1 MKANF
6 ILLLLFV
13 NTCFGQYPFLE
24 INASD
29 IQSRWK
35 IQDAYLIE
43 DSKTNS
49 YYAILEEDKVT
60 HGFKFDSIGTLV
72 NRITSEGLKRK
83 YKEIIGHII
92 KNNKLLLIQK
102 NDKGNK
108 FAYIQY
114 DFTTGKTKEAE
125 YDIEKRTDRFV
136 ESYCTSDRCIIYT
149 IDISNNNSLKKWEY
163 KIDGKSSVKEIFLT
177 KQLRMSGI
185 KDNYLSS
192 YIIEAKGFTSNI
204 DLVKV
209 NNKIPNNIEI
219 TANPNKMYEYENGF
233 VWTLDGD
240 LEHTIL
246 LNFDYPEFEPKVRI
260 IKKSRLK
267 NEWGGKSN
275 SFLFEDKIAQV
286 MSNNKELIV
295 DIKSIEQPED
305 LIKTLRVGKKE
316 EIEFKNSQI
325 LQEGSMYSFGSTRKM
340 EKTSKLLRKMSSQD
354 NGISI
359 NRNKDKYHITI
370 GGIRKQTSG
379 GGMMMPGFGAVP
391 MGTFGAMTVSFNP
404 TFYAYG
410 LYSNTGS
417 TRIEC
422 LFDKEFNHSEG
433 EIEKN
438 VFDRIDDYKEVNE
451 RNIKVESITYF
462 NNRVILGYLS
472 LREDR
477 YLFKSFDL

>member
-1 MKANF
+1 MKITI

-60 HGFKFDSIGTLV
+60 HGFKFDGTGTLV

-114 DFTTGKTKEAE
+114 DFITGKTKEAE

-149 IDISNNNSLKKWEY
+149 IDISNHNSLKKWEY
-163 KIDGKSSVKEIFLT
+163 TIDGTSSVKEIFLT
-177 KQLRMSGI
+177 KQLRMNGI

-192 YIIEAKGFTSNI
+192 YIIESQGFSSNI
-204 DLVKV
+204 NLVKV

-219 TANPNKMYEYENGF
+219 TANPNKMYEYEDGF
-233 VWTLDGD
+233 VWTLDAD

-246 LNFDYPEFEPKVRI
+246 INFDYPEFEPVVRL
-260 IKKSRLK
+260 IKKSELEK
-267 NEWGGKSN
+267 NRGTSN

-286 MSNNKELIV
+286 MSNNRELIV
-295 DIKSIEQPED
+295 DFKSVENPE
-305 LIKTLRVGKKE
+305 LLYKTLRVDKKE
-316 EIEFKNSQI
+316 EIEFKNTPI
-325 LQEGSMYSFGSTRKM
+325 LQEGATYSFGGTRKL

-354 NGISI
+354 NGISV
-359 NRNKDKYHITI
+359 NKNDDHYHITI
-370 GGIRKQTSG
+370 GGKRKQNSG

-391 MGTFGAMTVSFNP
+391 MGAFGAMTTSFNP
-404 TFYAYG
+404 TFFAYG
-410 LYSNTGS
+410 VYSNTGS

-422 LFDKEFNHSEG
+422 LFDQDLNHVEG
-433 EIEKN
+433 EITKN

-477 YLFKSFDL
+477 YLFKSFEL